1 MNVMV
6 MRQPTRE
13 IINVLKNKNIKRE
26 TFLLNFDFGITL
38 ICEVSVKLPGT
49 AVQNNNNIIDMMIN

>member
-1 MNVMV
+1 MK
-6 MRQPTRE
+6 E